1 MNWLDIAI
9 LIILLLPSFIGF
21 RKGFVRKILG
31 ILGIAAG
38 FILAVRFYENLSS
51 FLSSFIKESII
62 FVNVIS
68 FLLIIIIIYG
78 FAVWLARY
86 MSDIGGGTSFI
97 NKVLG
102 TAFGFLQGLIL
113 ASVLLYN
120 LAFINFP
127 SAETRSS
134 SMFYGSV
141 YQVAPALFDKIID
154 LFPGLQETYKQ
165 YKGSGQEEKK

>member
-1 MNWLDIAI
+1 MNCLDVAI
-9 LIILLLPSFIGF
+9 LIILLIPSFIGF
-21 RKGFVRKILG
+21 RRGFVRKILG
-31 ILGIAAG
+31 IIGIAAG
-38 FILAVRFYENLSS
+38 FVLAVKFYEPLSS

-62 FVNVIS
+62 FVNVIG
-68 FLLIIIIIYG
+68 FLLIIIVIYG

-134 SMFYGSV
+134 SVLYGSV
-141 YQVAPALFDKIID
+141 YKIAPAMFDRIMD
-154 LFPGLQETYKQ
+154 FFPGLQQTYKQ
-165 YKGSGQEEKK
+165 YKGGGQEEKK